1 MSLSELLQNNHN
13 DLTDH
18 DLAHLADWATTW
30 KDNMPNPAWKRAYAL
45 IREGADLLLRRRA
58 MSAVAAD
65 EQVPQSAVMDYSELR
80 AALNDYTTVFYGP
93 HACPACGALVV
104 RAALEKGGAMYD
116 ADELATAHRHRCG
129 PKGR

>member
-18 DLAHLADWATTW
+18 DLAHLADWATVQ
-30 KDNMPNPAWKRAYAL
+30 KDNTPNPAWKRAYAL

-58 MSAVAAD
+58 MSTTAGGNLAVRPT
-65 EQVPQSAVMDYSELR
+65 VDYPELR
-80 AALNDYTTVFYGP
+80 AVLNDYTTVFYGP
-93 HACPACGALVV
+93 HDCPACGNLVV

-116 ADELATAHRHRCG
+116 ADALATAHRHRCG
-129 PKGR
+129 SKGR